1 MAEICACL
9 PTIRP
14 LLVHYIP
21 SMFQSTSR
29 SISNT
34 TTLQKGYKPR
44 VPPKLSRGHNGEEL
58 MSDDEGLVIKTQRPV
73 MVRSKVPVLQD
84 NSDIELGFRKATN

>member
-1 MAEICACL
+1 
-9 PTIRP
+9 
-14 LLVHYIP
+14 
-21 SMFQSTSR
+21 
-29 SISNT
+29 
-34 TTLQKGYKPR
+34 
-44 VPPKLSRGHNGEEL
+44 